1 MKGFI
6 QRDESERVRTKQKTT
21 KLKIKQIDW
30 KYLPR
35 IFKSK
40 KEKKYKNRQIKK
52 NIFKFFIK
60 QLNRFRFLRGRGS
73 NDRLEGGKKRTN
85 AQMSGTLPVSG
96 AI

>member
-6 QRDESERVRTKQKTT
+6 QRDKSERGRTKQKTT

-40 KEKKYKNRQIKK
+40 KEKKYINRQIKK
-52 NIFKFFIK
+52 EY
-60 QLNRFRFLRGRGS
+60 S
-73 NDRLEGGKKRTN
+73 
-85 AQMSGTLPVSG
+85 
-96 AI
+96 